1 MCTCL
6 CVCRLYMEVFNLP
19 MEIKTAQDILKM
31 AVKTSDGQ
39 LAILAFQVSDVR
51 DDGDIFVKRVH

>member
-1 MCTCL
+1 
-6 CVCRLYMEVFNLP
+6 MEVFNLP

-39 LAILAFQVSDVR
+39 LAILAFQVR
-51 DDGDIFVKRVH
+51 RARRW